1 MWARGVE
8 AGYRGKRNR
17 ERFPEDF
24 MFQLSEQELTS
35 LRCQLGISKQ
45 GRGGRR
51 YLPYVFTERSIT
63 GSLKWFVLAEGA
75 LGL

>member
-1 MWARGVE
+1 
-8 AGYRGKRNR
+8 
-17 ERFPEDF
+17 